1 MTKLFISCALAA
13 LALTAAPQAL
23 KATPLCPLGNATLHG
38 TYVVSGG
45 GTIVGL
51 GPVTSVGEVTYD
63 GKGNSDATYTLS
75 ANGTILPVTVAG
87 TYIVKPADCTATAV
101 EAPSHF
107 NFVIAPD
114 GNTVWWLSTDPGTV
128 LSGTLVRLHPLESFE
143 DASRHRST
151 NQRAVPANLH
161 SAPAANALPNPKIQQ
176 TAQHL
181 PAVSKAS

>member
-1 MTKLFISCALAA
+1 MTKLFISFALAA

-23 KATPLCPLGNATLHG
+23 KAAPLCPLGNATLHG

-63 GKGNSDATYTLS
+63 GKGNSNAAYTLS

-87 TYIVKPADCTATAV
+87 TYSVNPDCTATAV

-107 NFVIAPD
+107 NFVITPD
-114 GNTVWWLSTDPGTV
+114 GNTVWWLSTDGGTV

-143 DASRHRST
+143 NASRPHST

-161 SAPAANALPNPKIQQ
+161 SAPTANVPRKPKIQQ
-176 TAQHL
+176 SAQHL
-181 PAVSKAS
+181 PVGSKAS